1 MAKDRQIMLILKSFH
16 SKAFSIEEV
25 LHEFLSQTEVESEF
39 ELPWN
44 AVSHEHLYLCLY
56 LI

>member
-1 MAKDRQIMLILKSFH
+1 MLMLKSFH